1 MVEWLGFNT
10 FTAGSRVQSL
20 VRELRSHKSSHKPS
34 SEKKKER
41 ETESYFNLV
50 LTFKQGPNRS
60 ERGSFVHSW
69 GVGRE
74 CSRKREQQV
83 ERPRGRCV
91 LIVSE
96 VFTSLSRG
104 GSPPHSRGT

>member
-1 MVEWLGFNT
+1 MVRIQYFHC
-10 FTAGSRVQSL
+10 RVQGS
-20 VRELRSHKSSHKPS
+20 VSGQGTEISQEFPQAKQQK
-34 SEKKKER
+34 KKKER

-83 ERPRGRCV
+83 ERP
-91 LIVSE
+91 
-96 VFTSLSRG
+96 
-104 GSPPHSRGT
+104 

>member
-34 SEKKKER
+34 SRKKRERER

-60 ERGSFVHSW
+60 ERGNFVHSW

-91 LIVSE
+91 PTVSE
-96 VFTSLSRG
+96 VFTFLSRG
-104 GSPPHSRGT
+104 GSPLH